1 MTSEF
6 LTHISEQMEMK
17 RYAKRSHIQTRLPTV
32 LTATEIKVRLTLLM
46 LFTIKRLVHKPNR

>member
-1 MTSEF
+1 
-6 LTHISEQMEMK
+6 MEMK

-46 LFTIKRLVHKPNR
+46 LFNTLLFVITNEDELPLHTAFL